1 MIPGAYVVV
10 FVSTRT
16 EADADG
22 YGSMAD
28 RMEQLAR
35 AQEGFLDMQ
44 SARSDGGVGITV
56 CYWESA
62 EAISAWRRDVDHA
75 AAQQLGKDTWYETYA
90 VTIARV
96 ERHYAMSR
104 PGHVAR
110 VSGGAQFSVG

>member
-1 MIPGAYVVV
+1 MSPGAYVVV

-22 YGSMAD
+22 YASMAS

-35 AQEGFLDMQ
+35 AQDGFLGMQ
-44 SARSDGGVGITV
+44 SARSDRGEGITV

-75 AAQQLGKDTWYETYA
+75 AAQQRGRETWYETYA

-96 ERHYAMSR
+96 ERHYAMLR
-104 PGHVAR
+104 P
-110 VSGGAQFSVG
+110 

>member
-22 YGSMAD
+22 YASMAS

-35 AQEGFLDMQ
+35 AQDGFLGMQ
-44 SARSDGGVGITV
+44 SARSDGGAGITV
-56 CYWESA
+56 CYWKSA

-75 AAQQLGKDTWYETYA
+75 AAQQRGRENWYETYA

-96 ERHYAMSR
+96 ERHYVMSR
-104 PGHVAR
+104 P
-110 VSGGAQFSVG
+110 